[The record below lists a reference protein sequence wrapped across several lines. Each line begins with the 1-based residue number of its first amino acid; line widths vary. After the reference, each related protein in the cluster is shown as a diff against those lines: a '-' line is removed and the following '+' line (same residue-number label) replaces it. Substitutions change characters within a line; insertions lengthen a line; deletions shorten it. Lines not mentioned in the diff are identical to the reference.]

1 MNSQSPQNVS
11 TLPAVALFLGYAG
24 TVPFIALALS
34 IFAGVDPAAFGL
46 TDLPRKLLVYGAV
59 IISFIGAVHWGV
71 ALLANADKQ
80 NILFIYSVVPALAA
94 WLWIFFPDKVAI
106 FGMAATVAAMYF
118 LDRFI
123 LTGLVP
129 DGYLKMR
136 LHLTI
141 VVALCLTLAAI
152 RVV

>member
-11 TLPAVALFLGYAG
+11 TFPVVAQILGYAG
-24 TVPFIALALS
+24 TIPFIALALS
-34 IFAGVDPAAFGL
+34 IFLDIDVAASGL
-46 TDLPRKLLVYGAV
+46 MDLPHKLLVYGAV

-71 ALLANADKQ
+71 ALQASVARQ

-94 WLWIFFPDKVAI
+94 WLWIFLATKPAL
-106 FGMAATVAAMYF
+106 FGMAATVAVMFF
-118 LDRFI
+118 LDRLI

-129 DGYLKMR
+129 NGYLKMR

-141 VVALCLTLAAI
+141 IVALCLALAAI
-152 RVV
+152 RVG